1 MYRDNFISHEW
12 NDMFWLRKF
21 RQVVRSPHLPL
32 LFFLHLRCLIWIFY
46 RAILSDYTMLC
57 CCSILFDMCHGVCA
71 DRANRLRFILQRQK
85 FPFDFVDDALLICER
100 NFNLF
105 AMLASCA
112 HFHLAWS
119 VIILSSL
126 DDCCES
132 TQPPSSL
139 RCSKYWRLAETASI
153 IYEYCVCVHP
163 NAYHAHTPHALAET
177 NENRRRK

>member
-1 MYRDNFISHEW
+1 MEWHVLIKKIPTCCSFATSALAIFPSSSVFDMNFLSCNFKRLHVA
-12 NDMFWLRKF
+12 L
-21 RQVVRSPHLPL
+21 L
-32 LFFLHLRCLIWIFY
+32 LFYTIWYVSRCLCRQSQSIAFY
-46 RAILSDYTMLC
+46 FATTKVS
-57 CCSILFDMCHGVCA
+57 V
-71 DRANRLRFILQRQK
+71 RFCRWCT
-85 FPFDFVDDALLICER
+85 FNFER

>member
-46 RAILSDYTMLC
+46 RAILSDYTLLC
-57 CCSILFDMCHGVCA
+57 CCSILFDMCLCRQSQSIAFYFATTKVSV
-71 DRANRLRFILQRQK
+71 RFCRWCT
-85 FPFDFVDDALLICER
+85 FNFER